1 MTIDVKICGLST
13 AETVAA
19 AVEGGAKY
27 VGFVFYPP
35 SPRMVT
41 PEAARA
47 LAAGV
52 PKHVKKVGLAVNPD
66 DKTLQEIVPGG
77 FLDMLQLH
85 GSEVPERVAEI
96 KARFGL
102 PVIKCV
108 FVDKPEDVEIAQT
121 YEAVADML
129 LFDALAPG
137 GSQGGAPPII
147 NAGGAPAAPGGSQ
160 GAAAL
165 PGGNALAFDWNL
177 IHGRTWKRPWLLAG
191 GLNVGNLETAI
202 AISGARAVDVS
213 SGVEISHGVKC
224 PDKIRAFLE
233 LAGTLPK

>member
-41 PEAARA
+41 PEEADA

-52 PKHVKKVGLAVNPD
+52 PKHVNKVGLAVNPD
-66 DKTLQEIVPGG
+66 DKTLREIVSGG

-121 YEAVADML
+121 YEAAADML

-137 GSQGGAPPII
+137 GSQGG
-147 NAGGAPAAPGGSQ
+147 
-160 GAAAL
+160 AAL

-177 IHGRTWKRPWLLAG
+177 IHGRTWKKPWLLAG

-202 AISGARAVDVS
+202 ATSGARAVDVS

-233 LAGTLPK
+233 LAGTLPAD